1 MIIFPVM
8 MVWCEGMLRFF
19 SGAGSAMP
27 QTQVVLSALGA
38 GCFCGAAVFFVSAV
52 CGKAAGLRKRRGQE
66 VNAERWSET
75 GAFVCA
81 GLISVV
87 TALLFAAES
96 VTRSVFTTYMSPG
109 NLYSGAGNVLANY
122 RGEFLRSLPS
132 GVFRFF
138 VFLLPALAY
147 AAWKLKKRRAAR
159 KDGISADVRNTAEGQ
174 VGVGGERISGE
185 NREISEENPERSAAA
200 AVLLVSAGILLAGC
214 STNIIKAG
222 PDRELYGAQYSYNAA
237 VDAFGLLK
245 TERLDVTYGLFGLP
259 EVSFSGGGTGS
270 GGSGMTSGTGGAAGT
285 SAPGRMEDGAA
296 SPSDAGNAAG
306 AGTPSDAAAA
316 EASPAEASYGKNVM
330 EIDFSAEQ
338 LHATKQLAA
347 LTDYISAREPSSK
360 NRYTG
365 LFKGKN
371 LILICAESYCDRFIR
386 PELTP
391 TLWRLTRNGIYFEE
405 YYQSEWGGS
414 TTTGELAFVEG
425 LGGNDGDESMIKI
438 AGNNHYFTM
447 GNQLQRLG
455 YSSVAFHN
463 GSHTYYKRHTTH
475 ENLGYNQYIAGGS
488 GVEKLTGSSY
498 PDDTLFLEL
507 TPELYLDHQPFSVYY
522 MTISGHAPYEK
533 SSHLVKRYIDRVNEV
548 LGSEYY
554 DKTKYYICYQM
565 ELEEALRILVEKLE
579 KAGIADETVIA
590 LTGDH
595 YPYGLGN
602 GRTWHNDRDYIDDL
616 IKADDVLRW
625 NQDRSGLILWC
636 GSLEH
641 EDREYACTVK
651 EPVGNL
657 DILPTLS
664 NLFGVE
670 FDSRLLPGRDALAPD
685 TEPFVFWNNLT
696 FVTKEGKY
704 DSRKK
709 IWYPN
714 EGFEWTAEDPAYLER
729 CQAMLNDRLLMS
741 RSIQR
746 TDYYG
751 LLFGPDE
758 VKQAG
763 DILYTPEKAEEIRE
777 SWKQEK
783 ARLEA
788 EQKETELREK
798 EAKKAAEASAAAAE
812 ESRKAAEK
820 AREEAGKASGSNSR
834 RSGTAR

>member
-19 SGAGSAMP
+19 SGAGIAMP

-138 VFLLPALAY
+138 VFLLPALLYGAFM
-147 AAWKLKKRRAAR
+147 LRKRRKA
-159 KDGISADVRNTAEGQ
+159 GNTGDERPDRGRRGAGEGQ
-174 VGVGGERISGE
+174 GADEERGAGE
-185 NREISEENPERSAAA
+185 NWQPERSAAA
-200 AVLLVSAGILLAGC
+200 AVLLISAGILLAGC

-259 EVSFSGGGTGS
+259 EVSFSGGSGTGS
-270 GGSGMTSGTGGAAGT
+270 GGSGMTGGTGSAART

-391 TLWRLTRNGIYFEE
+391 TLWRLTHNGIYFEE

-533 SSHLVKRYIDRVNEV
+533 SSHLVKRYLDRVNEV
-548 LGSEYY
+548 LDSEYY

-625 NQDRSGLILWC
+625 NQDRSGLILCC

-696 FVTKEGKY
+696 FVTREGKY

-714 EGFEWTAEDPAYLER
+714 EGCEWTAEDPAYLER

-763 DILYTPEKAEEIRE
+763 DILYTPEKAAEIRE
-777 SWKQEK
+777 RYKQ
-783 ARLEA
+783 
-788 EQKETELREK
+788 EK
-798 EAKKAAEASAAAAE
+798 EAKKAAEA
-812 ESRKAAEK
+812 
-820 AREEAGKASGSNSR
+820 AGKASGSNSR

>member
-19 SGAGSAMP
+19 SGAGIAMP

-81 GLISVV
+81 GLISVL

-138 VFLLPALAY
+138 VFLLPALLY
-147 AAWKLKKRRAAR
+147 GVFMLRKRRKAGSTGDERPDRGRRGA
-159 KDGISADVRNTAEGQ
+159 GEGQ
-174 VGVGGERISGE
+174 GADEERGAGE
-185 NREISEENPERSAAA
+185 NWQPERSAAA
-200 AVLLVSAGILLAGC
+200 AVLLISAGILLAGC
-214 STNIIKAG
+214 STNLIKAG

-259 EVSFSGGGTGS
+259 EVSFSGGSGTGS
-270 GGSGMTSGTGGAAGT
+270 GGSGMTGGTGSAAGT

-391 TLWRLTRNGIYFEE
+391 TLWRLTHNGIYFEE

-533 SSHLVKRYIDRVNEV
+533 SSHLVKRYLDRVNEV
-548 LGSEYY
+548 LDSEYY

-657 DILPTLS
+657 DILPPLS

-696 FVTKEGKY
+696 FVTREGKY

-714 EGFEWTAEDPAYLER
+714 EGCEWTAEDPAYLER

-763 DILYTPEKAEEIRE
+763 DILYTPEKAAEIRE
-777 SWKQEK
+777 RYKQ
-783 ARLEA
+783 
-788 EQKETELREK
+788 EK
-798 EAKKAAEASAAAAE
+798 EAKKAAEA
-812 ESRKAAEK
+812 
-820 AREEAGKASGSNSR
+820 AGKASGSNSR

>member
-8 MVWCEGMLRFF
+8 MVWCETMLRFF

-27 QTQVVLSALGA
+27 QAQVVLSALGA
-38 GCFCGAAVFFVSAV
+38 GCFCSAAVFFVSAL
-52 CGKAAGLRKRRGQE
+52 CGKAAGMRKRRGQGA
-66 VNAERWSET
+66 NAERWSGT
-75 GAFVCA
+75 GEIVCA

-109 NLYSGAGNVLANY
+109 NLYSGAGNVLENY

-138 VFLLPALAY
+138 VFLLPALLYGAF
-147 AAWKLKKRRAAR
+147 LLRRR
-159 KDGISADVRNTAEGQ
+159 KAETGGDERADRGRRGAGK
-174 VGVGGERISGE
+174 GRK
-185 NREISEENPERSAAA
+185 PEYGAAA
-200 AVLLVSAGILLAGC
+200 AVLLISAGILLAGC
-214 STNIIKAG
+214 STNLIKSG

-245 TERLDVTYGLFGLP
+245 AERLDVTYGLFGLP
-259 EVSFSGGGTGS
+259 EVSFSGGSGTGN
-270 GGSGMTSGTGGAAGT
+270 GGSGMSGGTGSAAGG
-285 SAPGRMEDGAA
+285 AGQGEDGGAA

-316 EASPAEASYGKNVM
+316 EASPADASYGKNVM
-330 EIDFSAEQ
+330 GIDFSAEQ
-338 LHATKQLAA
+338 LHATKQLST
-347 LTDYISAREPSSK
+347 LTDYISARAPSSK

-455 YSSVAFHN
+455 YSSIAFHN

-488 GVEKLTGSSY
+488 GAEKLTGSRY

-548 LGSEYY
+548 LGGEYY

-579 KAGIADETVIA
+579 KAGIADDTVIA

-696 FVTKEGKY
+696 FVTREGKY

-714 EGFEWTAEDPAYLER
+714 EGCEWTAEDPAYLER
-729 CQAMLNDRLLMS
+729 CKAMLNDRLLMS

-763 DILYTPEKAEEIRE
+763 DILYTPEKAAGIRE
-777 SWKQEK
+777 RYKQEK

-788 EQKETELREK
+788 ERKEAELREK
-798 EAKKAAEASAAAAE
+798 EAKKAAESAAENAAVQQP
-812 ESRKAAEK
+812 
-820 AREEAGKASGSNSR
+820 EAGD
-834 RSGTAR
+834 